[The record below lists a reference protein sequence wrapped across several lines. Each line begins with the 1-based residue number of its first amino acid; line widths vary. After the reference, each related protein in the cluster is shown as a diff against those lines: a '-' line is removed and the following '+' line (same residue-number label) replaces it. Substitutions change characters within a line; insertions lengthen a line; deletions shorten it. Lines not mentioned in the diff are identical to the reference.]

1 MSPWKV
7 EKPALELCDEAV
19 FLLRRT
25 PAAAWTTYLIGT
37 GPFLI
42 ALLYFWTDMTRGILR
57 ETRLVSGAFVL
68 TLLFVWMKT
77 CQSAF
82 AAQLWSVMSGIKRPR
97 QTWRDWLSVAYAQAR
112 IQPWGVLLIP
122 IALALTIPFAWVYAY
137 YQNATV
143 LGRAPKGQSLHEI
156 SLAQA
161 KLWPKQNNIA
171 LGAIS
176 AFGFVICIDLLI
188 LLFLAPQLL
197 ITFFGVKEVFHPN
210 IWLLANTTFLALVCS
225 LTYLAFDPLIKA
237 FYTLRC
243 FYGQSLTTG
252 EDLRARLAAVRT
264 ARPANLA
271 RLAKAAAILFL
282 FAAPLQA
289 AEPTPQQLDKSI
301 SETLESSEYNWRFP
315 REVVE
320 KKDES
325 WLASFFTSLGKWIG
339 KTLEGFFNWLGRVL
353 RWIFGRTPAVAPSQG
368 SMFPWPS
375 AKELF
380 IVLGIVVVAA
390 LLFVVWKQRRARG
403 VMPKMEA
410 IATMAVPDL
419 SQEDVSADQLPEDE
433 WLALATKLAG
443 EGELRLAIRALFLSA
458 LATMSG
464 KNWIALAKFKSN
476 RDYEREFRRR
486 AASLPQALSAF
497 GILTAIYNRI
507 WYGLHEPSAEL
518 VAECQESVRVLKS

>member
-1 MSPWKV
+1 MRPWKV

-19 FLLRRT
+19 FLLRRA
-25 PAAAWTTYLIGT
+25 PASAWTTYFIGT

-42 ALLYFWTDMTRGILR
+42 ALLYFWTDMTRGLLR

-77 CQSAF
+77 FQSAF

-97 QTWRDWLSVAYAQAR
+97 QSWRDWLNVAWSQAR
-112 IQPWGVLLIP
+112 IQPWGILIIP

-143 LGRAPKGQSLHEI
+143 LGRAPKGLSLHGI
-156 SLAQA
+156 SFAQA

-171 LGAIS
+171 LAAIS
-176 AFGFVICIDLLI
+176 TLGFVIYINVLI

-225 LTYLAFDPLIKA
+225 LTYLLFDPLIKA

-243 FYGQSLTTG
+243 FYGQSLSTG
-252 EDLRARLAAVRT
+252 EDLHARLATART
-264 ARPANLA
+264 ARPANTA
-271 RLAKAAAILFL
+271 RLAKVAAILFL
-282 FAAPLQA
+282 FAAPMHA

-315 REVVE
+315 REVVLKE
-320 KKDES
+320 DES
-325 WLASFFTSLGKWIG
+325 WLGSFFTSLGKWVA
-339 KTLEGFFNWLGRVL
+339 KTVENFFNWLGRVL
-353 RWIFGRTPAVAPSQG
+353 RWIFGRMPSTTPSQG

-380 IVLGIVVVAA
+380 ILLGVLVVAG
-390 LLFVVWKQRRARG
+390 LLFIVWKQRRTRG
-403 VMPKMEA
+403 VMPKIEA
-410 IATMAVPDL
+410 VATMAIPDL
-419 SQEDVSADQLPEDE
+419 TKEDVSADQLPEDE

-458 LATMSG
+458 LATMAG

-497 GILTAIYNRI
+497 GCLTSIYNRI
-507 WYGLHEPSAEL
+507 WYGLHDPSPEL